1 VKNGMKKYLDEILVL
16 LFGASVYFSALVLN
30 GDAANRTKLLG
41 FSLLIVLYFL
51 IRF

>member
-1 VKNGMKKYLDEILVL
+1 MKRLNDILLMAFLAIVL
-16 LFGASVYFSALVLN
+16 FSALVLN